1 MFLQGGSWQ
10 TSKITVGKRNL
21 WKEPQEILLFSV
33 QKHSLA
39 LRSAFLNPADLFPYH
54 SLTGSTQQEWR
65 AGQRREGRGSSCVFC
80 IFPAVGPEYFN
91 RVPVET
97 RREKKWFSLGL
108 ISFLLLPVRR
118 RCDCL
123 LDSLKT
129 RRRTSSRK
137 SLLQA
142 GSRAVFHHRTC

>member
-1 MFLQGGSWQ
+1 M
-10 TSKITVGKRNL
+10 
-21 WKEPQEILLFSV
+21 FSV

-39 LRSAFLNPADLFPYH
+39 LRSPLLNPADLFPYH

-65 AGQRREGRGSSCVFC
+65 AGQRRGGRGREGKGGAGRGREGQLLCVLHIPC
-80 IFPAVGPEYFN
+80 CGPGILRLSPSGDPEGKEVALSPN
-91 RVPVET
+91 G
-97 RREKKWFSLGL
+97 SLGL

-123 LDSLKT
+123 SDSLKT
-129 RRRTSSRK
+129 RRRTRSRN

-142 GSRAVFHHRTC
+142 VGPSSITELADI